1 MCGLFFLV
9 LLKIDSYTLMRVMII
24 FIIILGL
31 LFASTLVFFIYKKR
45 IAAEKKSWEEPIAL
59 LVSTAVFNLEEE
71 CPELISKSSKYLLNP
86 RFRQYLINEIILA
99 RKSLSGSS
107 TENLKK
113 LYENLELNKDSF
125 KKLHHKKWHIK
136 ARGIQ
141 ELAIMEQKRYVKEIF
156 RLTNNKS
163 ESVRNES
170 QCALVNFYGFAGLR
184 FLGIIVY
191 PLSEWQQIQLLN
203 KLHDVKPQNFEVIKR
218 WLQSPNES
226 VVNFTL
232 RLATFYN
239 RFDVYPDVMDCL
251 SNASLH
257 VKLNTLNYLKKIPR
271 DDTAEKLV
279 DNYSYE
285 NKSYRLAII
294 NALNDIGSEEQ
305 INFLLKQL
313 HDNDNDIK
321 FAAAKS
327 LSHLHPLGSAFFK
340 TWLFAD
346 EDPWKTIFL
355 QIENEH
361 AA

>member
-1 MCGLFFLV
+1 MPGLKFSM
-9 LLKIDSYTLMRVMII
+9 LLEVDAYTLMRIMMI
-24 FIIILGL
+24 FIIMLGS
-31 LFASTLVFFIYKKR
+31 LFTCTFLFFIYKKR
-45 IAAEKKSWEEPIAL
+45 IAAKKKSWEDHISI
-59 LVSTAVFNLEEE
+59 LVSTAVFYLEECNE
-71 CPELISKSSKYLLNP
+71 IIAENKKRLQNLM
-86 RFRQYLINEIILA
+86 FRQCLINEIILA

-107 TENLKK
+107 CQNLKK
-113 LYENLELNKDSF
+113 LYEELELNNDSF

-136 ARGIQ
+136 AKGVQ
-141 ELAIMEQKRYVKEIF
+141 ELAIMEQTKYAKQIF

-163 ESVRNES
+163 DLVRNES
-170 QCALVNFYGFAGLR
+170 QCALVSFYGFPGLR
-184 FLGIIVY
+184 FLGVTTY

-203 KLHDVKPQNFEVIKR
+203 KLHDVKPQNFDLIKK

-226 VVNFTL
+226 VVNFSL

-239 RFDVYPDVMDCL
+239 SFDVYPNVMDCL
-251 SNASLH
+251 SNTSLQ

-271 DDTAEKLV
+271 DDTAKKLV
-279 DNYSYE
+279 DDYSYE
-285 NKSYRLAII
+285 NKSYKLAII

-313 HDNDNDIK
+313 LDKDDDIK
-321 FAAAKS
+321 LAAAKS
-327 LSHLHPLGSAFFK
+327 LSHLHPLGIEFFK
-340 TWLFAD
+340 TYLFAD